1 MFAEQTLFLVSF
13 YRELVQSA
21 ETDMEMK
28 QHRMMMGKRWSFL
41 AFFLFVHAHEI
52 VGLSES
58 TIIKK
63 EAVHAVPGSNVTL
76 MCTILKESG
85 IHITQT
91 QWSKIEDGQHRTI
104 AVHHPLYG
112 IQYLPLPLAT
122 YSYTVVF
129 NKNPYYCWENGNKT
143 SSSHRPPTNSLECNQ
158 WILHFHNVSL
168 SLSGLYE
175 CSFTTFPAGLKTAE
189 INLTVKAEEEQHYVK
204 KTLLNQTLTIPCHE
218 NAISGNWPFEWVV
231 RDNGSQVKLITKS
244 SYQHEAKKTNN
255 LLYKD
260 RIHLGPE
267 NALQISPLKTI
278 DDGKAFSC
286 LVTYHPERI
295 VKRTTKVKVFAI
307 PEISVTSQSNSIGTL
322 QEANLTCV
330 VKKAFPKP
338 NLVWYVDG
346 DIVKDQFGGISIEV
360 EESKESGGF
369 YELTSLLTIQS
380 TNQSETKQTA
390 WCTCEFP
397 FPWNETRDISSEEIV
412 VYFDRI
418 GNGPSKAL
426 TPVATEDPGVSI
438 LSSAMRTTTG
448 LETQTSA
455 SLDFTSQ
462 VTSAPI
468 FTLQGQLNPTT
479 DTQGHGNSTSSSET
493 ATPSRRNASTATQQ
507 SFMSMTH
514 PSQNITPPHGNL
526 SSTTVASLTSFTRWE
541 NLSTIKNSDNNMG
554 TVKNNSNNQFPWPA
568 VMTILL
574 LFCTFIIILGVRK
587 WCQYQREI
595 MNRPPSFKPPPPP
608 IKYMSM
614 QDSDGSTPTCHELET
629 L

>member
-1 MFAEQTLFLVSF
+1 SSRSWTWCTVLEPKHEVRPR
-13 YRELVQSA
+13 RESGAV
-21 ETDMEMK
+21 
-28 QHRMMMGKRWSFL
+28 
-41 AFFLFVHAHEI
+41 
-52 VGLSES
+52 

-63 EAVHAVPGSNVTL
+63 EAIHAVPGSNVTL

-104 AVHHPLYG
+104 AVHHPVYG
-112 IQYLPLPLAT
+112 IQYLPLPL
-122 YSYTVVF
+122 
-129 NKNPYYCWENGNKT
+129 
-143 SSSHRPPTNSLECNQ
+143 

-189 INLTVKAEEEQHYVK
+189 ISLTVKAEEEQHYVK
-204 KTLLNQTLTIPCHE
+204 KTLLKQILTIPCHE
-218 NAISGNWPFEWVV
+218 NVISEFDWKTFCLCFKQ
-231 RDNGSQVKLITKS
+231 RDNGSQIKLITKN
-244 SYQHEAKKTNN
+244 SYQHEANKTNN

-260 RIHLGPE
+260 RIQLGPE

-295 VKRTTKVKVFAI
+295 VKRTTTVKVFGKRLTLTPVLCLSLLLLSTVYSHVLAWI
-307 PEISVTSQSNSIGTL
+307 DGFSIVLSGT
-322 QEANLTCV
+322 
-330 VKKAFPKP
+330 
-338 NLVWYVDG
+338 
-346 DIVKDQFGGISIEV
+346 SIEA
-360 EESKESGGF
+360 EEPKESEGF
-369 YELTSLLTIQS
+369 YELTSLLMIQN

-397 FPWNETRDISSEEIV
+397 FPWNEARDISSEEIV
-412 VYFDRI
+412 VYF
-418 GNGPSKAL
+418 GMS
-426 TPVATEDPGVSI
+426 TYI
-438 LSSAMRTTTG
+438 LYR
-448 LETQTSA
+448 L
-455 SLDFTSQ
+455 SL
-462 VTSAPI
+462 
-468 FTLQGQLNPTT
+468 
-479 DTQGHGNSTSSSET
+479 
-493 ATPSRRNASTATQQ
+493 
-507 SFMSMTH
+507 
-514 PSQNITPPHGNL
+514 
-526 SSTTVASLTSFTRWE
+526 
-541 NLSTIKNSDNNMG
+541 NN
-554 TVKNNSNNQFPWPA
+554 NEFPWPA

-608 IKYMSM
+608 IKYVSI